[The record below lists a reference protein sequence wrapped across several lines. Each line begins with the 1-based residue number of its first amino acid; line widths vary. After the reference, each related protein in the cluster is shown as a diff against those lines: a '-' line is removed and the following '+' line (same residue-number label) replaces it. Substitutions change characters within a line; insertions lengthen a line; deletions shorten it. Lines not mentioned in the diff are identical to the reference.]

1 MFINS
6 LEENFQE
13 ADFVFLAKVTQINDQ
28 KVRGFSD
35 SAHYMMDSS
44 YVVRGGYHPT
54 FQILKK
60 YKGKLKKGREVN
72 LHSQWGNCDFFFEK
86 NKEYVVFGYYDQE
99 GRIATNVCW
108 PIILVKD
115 ESQLIPI
122 NKLK

>member
-1 MFINS
+1 MFFDSI
-6 LEENFQE
+6 EEKLQQS
-13 ADFVFLAKVTQINDQ
+13 DFVFFAKVTQINDQ

-35 SAHYMMDSS
+35 SPHYMLDSR
-44 YVVRGGYHPT
+44 YVERGGYHPT

-72 LHSQWGNCDFFFEK
+72 LHSQWGNCDYFFEK
-86 NKEYVVFGYYDQE
+86 DKEYVVFGYYDQE

-115 ESQLIPI
+115 KSQLNTI